1 VIAAKRSARLAMTQ
15 DFDSKLT
22 NQKREEKRREEKRRE
37 EKRRKDKI
45 REVEHVQKH
54 FGNTTSHAG

>member
-37 EKRRKDKI
+37 EKKR
-45 REVEHVQKH
+45 
-54 FGNTTSHAG
+54 